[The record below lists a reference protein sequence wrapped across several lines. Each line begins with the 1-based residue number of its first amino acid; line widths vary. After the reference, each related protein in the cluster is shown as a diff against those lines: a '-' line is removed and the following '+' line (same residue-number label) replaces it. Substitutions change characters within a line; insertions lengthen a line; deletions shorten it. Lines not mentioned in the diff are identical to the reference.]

1 MKNFVYAFCA
11 TLMILATSCGS
22 EKTAESTA
30 VDSCATDS
38 AACCKD
44 TAAIVIPVDT
54 NRESAEPKIDRPE

>member
-22 EKTAESTA
+22 EKTAEST
-30 VDSCATDS
+30 ATDS